1 MQNHIWN
8 SIACSR
14 LSFAFRISFAFGV
27 LLIAAF
33 CQAPPMTRGQS
44 SPPPAKSS
52 PAHNSNLTAAAAS
65 VAPRQASTAARPSG
79 GGPHESIQVHGHW
92 VIEVRRPNGKLVS
105 HTEFENKL
113 VQPSGQFDLALL
125 LSGYVP
131 GDWEIQLDAASPAP
145 AQQKPICTNS
155 DATSGVG
162 PCDIDEAGGYFQT
175 SLCPGTGEQCFP
187 TLHVVNPNQVTPTG
201 TTQSDTV
208 TLQGTATSAMAGE
221 ITDVET
227 QMEVCYPTV
236 TPSVCQ
242 TGNGIFTHGPFTAA
256 TLPASNTTATPC
268 GGTGQISCAVNV
280 PEAGDTINATV
291 TISFQ

>member
-8 SIACSR
+8 SIACR
-14 LSFAFRISFAFGV
+14 RFCFAFRLPFAFGV
-27 LLIAAF
+27 LVIAGS
-33 CQAPPMTRGQS
+33 CLAPPMTRGQS
-44 SPPPAKSS
+44 GTPPAKSS
-52 PAHNSNLTAAAAS
+52 PAQNSNLSGAAAPA
-65 VAPRQASTAARPSG
+65 APRQASTPERSSA

-113 VQPSGQFDLALL
+113 VQPGGQFDLALL

-131 GDWEIQLDAASPAP
+131 GDWEIQLDAATP
-145 AQQKPICTNS
+145 QQKPICTNS
-155 DATSGVG
+155 AFSSGAG

-175 SLCPGTGEQCFP
+175 TACAGNGDQCFP
-187 TLHVVNPNQVTPTG
+187 TLHVVNPYQTTPPTE
-201 TTQSDTV
+201 SNTV

-221 ITDVET
+221 ITDVQTE
-227 QMEVCYPTV
+227 MEICYPTV

-242 TGNGIFTHGPFTAA
+242 TGNDLFTHGPFTAA
-256 TLPASNTTATPC
+256 TLPTSNTTATPC

>member
-1 MQNHIWN
+1 MQGHIWN
-8 SIACSR
+8 SIACR
-14 LSFAFRISFAFGV
+14 RFSFAFGV
-27 LLIAAF
+27 LSIAAF
-33 CQAPPMTRGQS
+33 CLASPVARGQS
-44 SPPPAKSS
+44 SPPPAKSP
-52 PAHNSNLTAAAAS
+52 PAQDSNLAAAAAS
-65 VAPRQASTAARPSG
+65 IAPRQASTAARPSG

-92 VIEVRRPNGKLVS
+92 VIEVRRPNGTLVS

-113 VQPSGQFDLALL
+113 VQPGGQFNLALL
-125 LSGYVP
+125 LSGYYVL
-131 GDWEIQLDAASPAP
+131 GDWEIQLDAASP
-145 AQQKPICTNS
+145 QQKPICTNS
-155 DATSGVG
+155 LYSSGAG

-175 SLCPGTGEQCFP
+175 TACSGNGDQCFP
-187 TLHVVNPNQVTPTG
+187 TLHVVNPYQSTSTG
-201 TTQSDTV
+201 TTESDSV

-227 QMEVCYPTV
+227 EIEVCSPTV

-242 TGNGIFTHGPFTAA
+242 TGNGLFTHGPFTAA
-256 TLPASNTTATPC
+256 TLPTSNTTATPC